1 MTHPVD
7 IIVFVSTTVSLKDEY
22 INKLTSSSTV
32 RDIIG
37 VIDVS
42 GGDQAKD
49 RQESSYDTRSHDKK
63 EKNTKL
69 RPVLP
74 LTRLSTLK

>member
-1 MTHPVD
+1 MNISINLLPALLSVILLELSMSVAAIKPRIARKILMIPDLMTD
-7 IIVFVSTTVSLKDEY
+7 AL
-22 INKLTSSSTV
+22 
-32 RDIIG
+32 
-37 VIDVS
+37 
-42 GGDQAKD
+42 
-49 RQESSYDTRSHDKK
+49 K

>member
-1 MTHPVD
+1 MNISINLLPALLSVILLELSMSVAAIKPRIARKILMIPDLMTD
-7 IIVFVSTTVSLKDEY
+7 AGSTWE
-22 INKLTSSSTV
+22 
-32 RDIIG
+32 
-37 VIDVS
+37 
-42 GGDQAKD
+42 
-49 RQESSYDTRSHDKK
+49 

>member
-1 MTHPVD
+1 MNISINLLPALLSVILLELSMSVAAIKPRIARKILMIQDLMTD
-7 IIVFVSTTVSLKDEY
+7 AGSAL
-22 INKLTSSSTV
+22 
-32 RDIIG
+32 
-37 VIDVS
+37 
-42 GGDQAKD
+42 
-49 RQESSYDTRSHDKK
+49 K